1 MLLAL
6 NTKYTYNISRRR
18 HPAHRATEAFVNY
31 CGYDLKYVLNKT
43 FPQYKFDIIHV
54 HVAIGNM
61 EVLTLINL
69 KVRCSFEMMY
79 FLLFCSFVIEDGKYL
94 AEQGKGKK
102 SV

>member
-1 MLLAL
+1 MHLIL
-6 NTKYTYNISRRR
+6 NIIITSVEEDILPTGSLK
-18 HPAHRATEAFVNY
+18 HVNY

-79 FLLFCSFVIEDGKYL
+79 FLLFCSFIIEDGKYL